1 MRTFFCLALT
11 VGLAG
16 VGVSPAFAAKGVK
29 KNPVNGVHE
38 LHGVVTHVH
47 HHNGKEVN
55 GRIGEIT
62 IKTHHKKKK
71 VGGVAV
77 KTTTHEFSVSKNT
90 HFSLVHGLQH
100 QPGHFGEVHDG
111 EHVTIKEKNGHAES
125 VAIHVHKI
133 KHRVARN
140 INAGAGLKTQKRKI
154 S

>member
-1 MRTFFCLALT
+1 
-11 VGLAG
+11 VGGA
-16 VGVSPAFAAKGVK
+16 PAFAAKGVK

-71 VGGVAV
+71 GAVAV
-77 KTTTHEFSVSKNT
+77 KTTTHEISVGKNT
-90 HFSLVHGLQH
+90 HFSLVHGTQH
-100 QPGHFGEVHDG
+100 LAGNFGEVHDG
-111 EHVTIKEKNGHAES
+111 EHVTIKEKDGHAES

-133 KHRVARN
+133 K
-140 INAGAGLKTQKRKI
+140 QKGRKVKK
-154 S
+154 

>member
-11 VGLAG
+11 VGIAG

-38 LHGVVTHVH
+38 LHGVVVHVH
-47 HHNGKEVN
+47 HHKGKEVN

-71 VGGVAV
+71 SGEVVI
-77 KTTTHEFSVSKNT
+77 KTATHELSVSKNT
-90 HFSLVHGLQH
+90 HFSLVHGTQH
-100 QPGHFGEVHDG
+100 QAGSFGEVHDG
-111 EHVTIKEKNGHAES
+111 EHVTIKEKDGHAES

-133 KHRVARN
+133 KRKAARN
-140 INAGAGLKTQKRKI
+140 ASAAKPNQKRKA